1 MYLLYNIMYHIDFFE
16 RIDID
21 PELTKVRLLK
31 QFLTQ

>member
-1 MYLLYNIMYHIDFFE
+1 MYLLYMYHIDFFE